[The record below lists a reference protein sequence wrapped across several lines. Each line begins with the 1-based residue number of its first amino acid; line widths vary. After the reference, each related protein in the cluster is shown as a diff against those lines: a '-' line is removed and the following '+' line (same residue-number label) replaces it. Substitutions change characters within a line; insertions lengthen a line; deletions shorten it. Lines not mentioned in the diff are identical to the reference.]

1 MNDFIKIYLRYLN
14 QAKRERIIVNKSFMK
29 NILLIFSLFIFFN
42 FNANAKVK
50 SETKK
55 INDTLLKI
63 QKIEFSYNSSVFDMR
78 PLLEMPS
85 YLFIIESKGNAVLK
99 WPRKC
104 PSSRNNELICSYS
117 GKISKKDF
125 KEISRYLLSI
135 DFLNLKEKYLQ
146 EPEPNSELYDHW
158 GSATFT
164 IFYNDNY
171 YKKIVDEN
179 LLMPQLAKLREQLV
193 ILKNKIKWTPVVD

>member
-1 MNDFIKIYLRYLN
+1 MIIKTFIKKTIF
-14 QAKRERIIVNKSFMK
+14 I
-29 NILLIFSLFIFFN
+29 ILLSCIVFSSI
-42 FNANAKVK
+42 ANDNLSIDKV
-50 SETKK
+50 E
-55 INDTLLKI
+55 DTSIKI
-63 QKIEFSYNSSVFDMR
+63 QKIEFSYYSGKFDMR
-78 PLLEMPS
+78 PLLEMPN
-85 YLFIIESKGNAVLK
+85 YLFTIESKGNAVLK

-104 PSSRNNELICSYS
+104 PASRNNELICSYS

-146 EPEPNSELYDHW
+146 EPEPNLELYDHW

>member
-1 MNDFIKIYLRYLN
+1 MMIRYLSR
-14 QAKRERIIVNKSFMK
+14 AIKARIIVNKSFMK
-29 NILLIFSLFIFFN
+29 NILLILSLFIFAN
-42 FNANAKVK
+42 FDANAKVK
-50 SETKK
+50 SEIKK

-63 QKIEFSYNSSVFDMR
+63 QKIEFLYNSSVFDIK

-85 YLFIIESKGNAVLK
+85 YLLIIESNGNAVLK

-104 PSSRNNELICSYS
+104 PESRNNELICSYK
-117 GKISKKDF
+117 GKISKKEF
-125 KEISRYLLSI
+125 KKISRYLLSI

-158 GSATFT
+158 GSASFT

-171 YKKIVDEN
+171 YKKIIDEN
-179 LLMPQLAKLREQLV
+179 LLMPQLAKLREQIV
-193 ILKNKIKWTPVVD
+193 ILKKKIKWTPVVD

>member
-1 MNDFIKIYLRYLN
+1 MICYLS
-14 QAKRERIIVNKSFMK
+14 QAKKARIIVNKSFMK
-29 NILLIFSLFIFFN
+29 NILLILSLYIFEN
-42 FNANAKVK
+42 FYANEKFK
-50 SETKK
+50 SEKKK

-63 QKIEFSYNSSVFDMR
+63 QKIEFLYNSSVFDIR

-85 YLFIIESKGNAVLK
+85 YLFIIESNGNVVLK

-104 PSSRNNELICSYS
+104 PASKNNELIRSYK
-117 GKISKKDF
+117 GKISKKEF

-158 GSATFT
+158 GSASFT

-171 YKKIVDEN
+171 YKKMIDEN
-179 LLMPQLAKLREQLV
+179 LLIPQLAKLREQIV
-193 ILKNKIKWTPVVD
+193 ILKKKTKWWPVVD

>member
-1 MNDFIKIYLRYLN
+1 MIHYLN

-29 NILLIFSLFIFFN
+29 NILLIFSLFILFN
-42 FNANAKVK
+42 FNANARVK

-63 QKIEFSYNSSVFDMR
+63 QKIEFSYYSGRFDMR
-78 PLLEMPS
+78 PLLEMPN
-85 YLFIIESKGNAVLK
+85 YLFTIESKGNAVLK

-104 PSSRNNELICSYS
+104 PASRNNELICSYS

-193 ILKNKIKWTPVVD
+193 ILKKKIKWTPVVD

>member
-1 MNDFIKIYLRYLN
+1 MIHYLS
-14 QAKRERIIVNKSFMK
+14 QAKKARIIVNKSFMK
-29 NILLIFSLFIFFN
+29 NILLILSLFIFAN
-42 FNANAKVK
+42 FDANAKVK

-63 QKIEFSYNSSVFDMR
+63 QKIEFSYYSGMPDVR
-78 PLLEMPS
+78 PLLEMPN
-85 YLFIIESKGNAVLK
+85 YLFIIESNGNAVLK

-104 PSSRNNELICSYS
+104 PASRNNMLICSYA
-117 GKISKKDF
+117 GTISKKDF
-125 KEISRYLLSI
+125 KKISRYLLCI

-146 EPEPNSELYDHW
+146 EPEPNYELYDHW
-158 GSATFT
+158 GSASFT

-179 LLMPQLAKLREQLV
+179 LLMPQLAKLREQIV
-193 ILKNKIKWTPVVD
+193 ILKKKIKWSPVEN

>member
-1 MNDFIKIYLRYLN
+1 MICYLS
-14 QAKRERIIVNKSFMK
+14 QAKKARIIVNKSFMK
-29 NILLIFSLFIFFN
+29 NILLILSLFILAN
-42 FNANAKVK
+42 FDANAKVK
-50 SETKK
+50 SEIKK

-63 QKIEFSYNSSVFDMR
+63 QKIEFSYNSSVFDIR

-85 YLFIIESKGNAVLK
+85 YSLIIESNGNAVLK

-104 PSSRNNELICSYS
+104 PATRNNELICSYK
-117 GKISKKDF
+117 GKISKKEF
-125 KEISRYLLSI
+125 KKISRYLLSI

-158 GSATFT
+158 GSASFT

-171 YKKIVDEN
+171 YKKIIDEN
-179 LLMPQLAKLREQLV
+179 LLMPQLAKLREQIV
-193 ILKNKIKWTPVVD
+193 ILKKKIKWTPVLD